1 MGGSRVAAGEGRRAP
16 DQAVGRRAA
25 SRTSAPRGTKQE
37 AIELELDAPPPPV
50 AGGRRAT
57 ELAMTLL
64 AELCACADG
73 CAVVTAPQEGRR
85 RGGAAAAAPWPADRS
100 CGRRYETGG
109 KQEGLCM
116 PEQGQ
121 AGGPLLA
128 GAGGSKVRIGSRRY
142 EVIWSFTIPFQLI

>member
-1 MGGSRVAAGEGRRAP
+1 MAAGEGRRAP

-37 AIELELDAPPPPV
+37 AIELDAPPPPV

-64 AELCACADG
+64 AELCACA
-73 CAVVTAPQEGRR
+73 AVTAPQEGRR

-109 KQEGLCM
+109 KQEGLCT